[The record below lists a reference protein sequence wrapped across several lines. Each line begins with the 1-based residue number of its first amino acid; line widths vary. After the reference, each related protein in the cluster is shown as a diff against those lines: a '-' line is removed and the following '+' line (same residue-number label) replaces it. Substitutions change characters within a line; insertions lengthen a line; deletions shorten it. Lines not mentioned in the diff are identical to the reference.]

1 MSLFQRI
8 TTPFGEPEGD
18 DSDRSALH
26 NAAGEL
32 LRERRHQL
40 RLDLDAVSEA
50 LCIKPVYL
58 AAIEQG
64 RTEELPG
71 PTYAIGFIRAYATY
85 LSLDGE
91 RVLDSYREEKA
102 DVRSRPDLTLPVPLE
117 KRGVPGGKVLL
128 TGLVVALCGYGAW
141 YYVSTGERERP
152 ERVAA
157 VPAELQQL
165 TAPAPAVQVPSVQA
179 SSVQASSVQAGAAP
193 APGTAMAGRAPPTVP
208 PAQSAPAGAG
218 ASRTAAAPQFSSGL
232 LTLPQSAAGTVAPD
246 SPSSS
251 PAPASGT
258 VAGGAA
264 EPAAPGLAATTG
276 DAASGSRPETAATN
290 PPAALA
296 GNIDIRALADSWVQI
311 RDSDQGIVFARVLK
325 TGETYRVP
333 RSGLILR
340 TGNAGAL
347 EVLVDGKPAPALG
360 ALGTLRRDVRLEPEA
375 LRAGT
380 AVRS

>member
-1 MSLFQRI
+1 
-8 TTPFGEPEGD
+8 
-18 DSDRSALH
+18 
-26 NAAGEL
+26 
-32 LRERRHQL
+32 
-40 RLDLDAVSEA
+40 

-85 LSLDGE
+85 LGLDGE

-165 TAPAPAVQVPSVQA
+165 TAPAPAVQ
-179 SSVQASSVQAGAAP
+179 ASSVQAGAAP
-193 APGTAMAGRAPPTVP
+193 APGTAMASRAPPTVP

-232 LTLPQSAAGTVAPD
+232 LTPPQSAAGTVAPD

-251 PAPASGT
+251 PAPTSGT
-258 VAGGAA
+258 MAGGAA
-264 EPAAPGLAATTG
+264 EPAAPGPAAATG
-276 DAASGSRPETAATN
+276 DAASGNRPETASIS
-290 PPAALA
+290 PPAAPS

-311 RDSDQGIVFARVLK
+311 RASDQEIVFARVLK
-325 TGETYRVP
+325 AGESYRVP

-347 EVLVDGKPAPALG
+347 EVLVDGKPAPSLG

-380 AVRS
+380 AVRG